1 MRCKVFKFAPFLYM
15 PREFICLRIVM
26 DNVQSVNCYW
36 KINPTR
42 LSCGTHRKN

>member
-1 MRCKVFKFAPFLYM
+1 
-15 PREFICLRIVM
+15 M